1 MTRKHSKTPSID
13 ANAAGNTS
21 AATLEPVPTE
31 REILEL
37 QIGFYGLAIPAKQQ
51 EIEAH
56 VAARLIAISAPISVI
71 EGKGNIETRFPRNG
85 RMKSSNCSW
94 FVAKTATP
102 NNPLPSGCRRARE
115 HNIIY
120 LPALDDVVQRE
131 ARSQFREIREAL
143 PQFREFE
150 TVQHDEL
157 PPEPPSDAA
166 LEAAFK
172 GLDSVPE
179 AISSSPKTCDND
191 WKPEAVKLANEY
203 VDAWRD
209 AGYEPTVANASKYC
223 EVKLFAG
230 GFHGRGGKGDK
241 LLADNI
247 KRNALDEAGIGR
259 SSWIQVEETKSP
271 CRKGGDASRFL
282 MHDA

>member
-1 MTRKHSKTPSID
+1 MVRGENRDTKQP
-13 ANAAGNTS
+13 
-21 AATLEPVPTE
+21 
-31 REILEL
+31 
-37 QIGFYGLAIPAKQQ
+37 LA
-51 EIEAH
+51 EW
-56 VAARLIAISAPISVI
+56 L
-71 EGKGNIETRFPRNG
+71 
-85 RMKSSNCSW
+85 
-94 FVAKTATP
+94 
-102 NNPLPSGCRRARE
+102 RRARE

-259 SSWIQVEETKSP
+259 SVGYKSKRP
-271 CRKGGDASRFL
+271 KVPAEKVATLPDS
-282 MHDA
+282 